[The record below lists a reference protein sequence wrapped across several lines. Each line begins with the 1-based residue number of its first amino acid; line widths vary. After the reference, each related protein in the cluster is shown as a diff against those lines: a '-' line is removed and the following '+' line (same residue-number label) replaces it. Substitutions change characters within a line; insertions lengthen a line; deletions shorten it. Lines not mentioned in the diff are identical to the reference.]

1 MQEQG
6 KIISCVQL
14 VVVSKQDNSL
24 KQSEFV
30 VKLQGQCREKTT
42 FTGGIFRGHKNGN
55 GNRNNNA
62 EKNIKMF

>member
-24 KQSEFV
+24 IFYKQ
-30 VKLQGQCREKTT
+30 
-42 FTGGIFRGHKNGN
+42 
-55 GNRNNNA
+55 
-62 EKNIKMF
+62 NIESIELAPYP